1 MKTLFQAIMGRFA
14 GSALSTALGG
24 RLYNSVAAQTATPPF
39 GVFML
44 VAGTPD
50 WTFTE
55 AQEDVLIQF
64 SLFDSN
70 ASVGPICDAYE
81 LLTALF
87 DDCKL
92 SVTGWTHLYMHRQ
105 SQQLVRE
112 EEDPGCWHYIIEY
125 RTFMEKSR

>member
-1 MKTLFQAIMGRFA
+1 MKTLFQAIASKFA

-24 RLYNSVAAQTATPPF
+24 RLYNTVAPQGAAFPYA
-39 GVFML
+39 VFLL

-55 AQEDVLIQF
+55 AQEESLIQF
-64 SLFDSN
+64 SLFDKSEG
-70 ASVGPICDAYE
+70 VGPVCDAYE

-105 SQQLVRE
+105 SQQLVKD
-112 EEDPGCWHYIIEY
+112 EEDPGVWHYIIEY